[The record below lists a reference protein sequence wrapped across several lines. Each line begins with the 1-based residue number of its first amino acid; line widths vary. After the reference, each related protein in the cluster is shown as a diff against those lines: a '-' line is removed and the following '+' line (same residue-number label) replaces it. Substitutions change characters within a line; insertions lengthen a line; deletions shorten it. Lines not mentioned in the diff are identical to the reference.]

1 MIMEHLVFSLNSVLP
16 VFMGMG
22 IGFYV
27 GRRNLL
33 TGDFVGQATSLVF
46 YTALPAKLFLDVS
59 RSNFSDCLDIGFT
72 AYLLLCTCAAFAGA
86 WILCVLL
93 VRDRA
98 AVSAVVHSAF
108 RGNFVYLGLPICQ
121 SILGRE
127 SVLSAIMV
135 VTFVLPFY
143 NVLATIVLSY
153 YDPSGRKVSWKRMLK
168 DILTNPMIVAILA
181 ALPFSLLGIKLPPVF
196 EKPLAYL
203 GQMST
208 PMALILIGAG
218 IRPSSFAGRGT
229 WIGFGA
235 IYKVVVTP
243 LVFAVPMQWMGF
255 NPEQIVT
262 AFVMFAVPSAMNV
275 YIVTKKM
282 GGDGELGAAIITV
295 SMLLSAVTLPMGIW
309 VIKTLGII

>member
-1 MIMEHLVFSLNSVLP
+1 MI
-16 VFMGMG
+16 
-22 IGFYV
+22 I
-27 GRRNLL
+27 
-33 TGDFVGQATSLVF
+33 
-46 YTALPAKLFLDVS
+46 
-59 RSNFSDCLDIGFT
+59 
-72 AYLLLCTCAAFAGA
+72 
-86 WILCVLL
+86 
-93 VRDRA
+93 
-98 AVSAVVHSAF
+98 
-108 RGNFVYLGLPICQ
+108 
-121 SILGRE
+121 
-127 SVLSAIMV
+127 
-135 VTFVLPFY
+135 
-143 NVLATIVLSY
+143 
-153 YDPSGRKVSWKRMLK
+153 
-168 DILTNPMIVAILA
+168 AILA
-181 ALPFSLLGIKLPPVF
+181 ALPFSLLGIKLPSVF

>member
-1 MIMEHLVFSLNSVLP
+1 M
-16 VFMGMG
+16 
-22 IGFYV
+22 
-27 GRRNLL
+27 
-33 TGDFVGQATSLVF
+33 
-46 YTALPAKLFLDVS
+46 
-59 RSNFSDCLDIGFT
+59 
-72 AYLLLCTCAAFAGA
+72 
-86 WILCVLL
+86 
-93 VRDRA
+93 
-98 AVSAVVHSAF
+98 
-108 RGNFVYLGLPICQ
+108 YLGLPICQ

-275 YIVTKKM
+275 YMVTKKM
-282 GGDGELGAAIITV
+282 GGDKQKDNKQTG
-295 SMLLSAVTLPMGIW
+295 SMADSHINPGCGHASCLYFHGRQLRNPKNPFPSDTHQMILYLIGCQ
-309 VIKTLGII
+309 

>member
-1 MIMEHLVFSLNSVLP
+1 MEHLAFSLNSVIP
-16 VFMGMG
+16 VFMVMG
-22 IGFYV
+22 IGFYL
-27 GRRNLL
+27 GRHSIL

-46 YTALPAKLFLDVS
+46 YTALPSKLFLDVS
-59 RSNFSDCLDIGFT
+59 CSHFSDCLDVGFT

-86 WILCVLL
+86 WILCIFL
-93 VRDRA
+93 VRDRT

-127 SVLSAIMV
+127 SIPSTIMV

-181 ALPFSLLGIKLPPVF
+181 ALPFSLLGIRFPSVA
-196 EKPLAYL
+196 EKSLSYL

-255 NPEQIVT
+255 STEQIVT

-295 SMLLSAVTLPMGIW
+295 SMLLSAVTLPVGIW
-309 VIKTLGII
+309 VMKSLGVI

>member
-16 VFMGMG
+16 VFMVMG
-22 IGFYV
+22 IGFYL

-59 RSNFSDCLDIGFT
+59 RS
-72 AYLLLCTCAAFAGA
+72 AAFAGA

-153 YDPSGRKVSWKRMLK
+153 YDPSGRKVSWKKMLK

-196 EKPLAYL
+196 EKPLADL

>member
-1 MIMEHLVFSLNSVLP
+1 MEHLIFSLNSVIP
-16 VFMGMG
+16 VFAVMG
-22 IGFYV
+22 IGFYL
-27 GRRNLL
+27 GKRYIL

-59 RSNFSDCLDIGFT
+59 RSSFSDCLDMRFT
-72 AYLLLCTCAAFAGA
+72 AYLLFCTCVAFAGA
-86 WILCVLL
+86 WILCVFL
-93 VRDRA
+93 VRDRS

-108 RGNFVYLGLPICQ
+108 RGNFVYLGLPVCQ

-127 SVLSAIMV
+127 SVPSAIMV

-143 NVLATIVLSY
+143 NVLATVILSC
-153 YDPSGRKVSWKRMLK
+153 YDPCGRKVSWRKMLK
-168 DILTNPMIVAILA
+168 DIITNPMIVAILA
-181 ALPFSLLGIKLPPVF
+181 ALPFSLLGIRLPSAADRS
-196 EKPLAYL
+196 LSYL
-203 GQMST
+203 GQLST

-218 IRPSSFAGRGT
+218 IRPSSFAGRGL

-243 LVFAVPMQWMGF
+243 LVFAVPMLWMRF
-255 NPEQIVT
+255 SPEQIVT

-282 GGDGELGAAIITV
+282 DGDGELGAAIITV
-295 SMLLSAVTLPMGIW
+295 SMLLSAVTLPVGIW
-309 VIKTLGII
+309 AIRTVGVI

>member
-1 MIMEHLVFSLNSVLP
+1 MEHIIFSLNSVIP
-16 VFMGMG
+16 VFMVMG
-22 IGFYV
+22 IGFYL
-27 GRRNLL
+27 GKKKIL
-33 TGDFVGQATSLVF
+33 TGDFVSQATSLVF

-59 RSNFSDCLDIGFT
+59 RSNFSECLDIRFT
-72 AYLLLCTCAAFAGA
+72 AYLLICTCVSFAVA
-86 WILCVLL
+86 WTLCVLL
-93 VRDRA
+93 VKDRT

-127 SVLSAIMV
+127 SVPSTIMV

-153 YDPSGRKVSWKRMLK
+153 YDPLGRKVSWKKMLK

-181 ALPFSLLGIKLPPVF
+181 ALPFSLMNISLPSAVD
-196 EKPLAYL
+196 KALAYL
-203 GQMST
+203 GQLST

-218 IRPSSFAGRGT
+218 TRPSAFAGRGA
-229 WIGFGA
+229 WIMFGA
-235 IYKVVVTP
+235 VYKVVVTP
-243 LVFAVPMQWMGF
+243 LLFAVPMLWLGF
-255 NPEQIVT
+255 TPEQMVT

-282 GGDGELGAAIITV
+282 GGDGELGAAVITV
-295 SMLLSAVTLPMGIW
+295 SMLLSAVTLPAGIW
-309 VIKTLGII
+309 WLRFMGMV

>member
-1 MIMEHLVFSLNSVLP
+1 M
-16 VFMGMG
+16 
-22 IGFYV
+22 
-27 GRRNLL
+27 
-33 TGDFVGQATSLVF
+33 
-46 YTALPAKLFLDVS
+46 
-59 RSNFSDCLDIGFT
+59 
-72 AYLLLCTCAAFAGA
+72 
-86 WILCVLL
+86 
-93 VRDRA
+93 
-98 AVSAVVHSAF
+98 
-108 RGNFVYLGLPICQ
+108 YLGLPICQ

-127 SVLSAIMV
+127 SVPSAIMV

-153 YDPSGRKVSWKRMLK
+153 YDPSGRKVSWKKMLK
-168 DILTNPMIVAILA
+168 DILTNPMIIAILA
-181 ALPFSLLGIKLPPVF
+181 ALPFSLLGIKLPSVF

>member
-1 MIMEHLVFSLNSVLP
+1 
-16 VFMGMG
+16 
-22 IGFYV
+22 
-27 GRRNLL
+27 
-33 TGDFVGQATSLVF
+33 
-46 YTALPAKLFLDVS
+46 
-59 RSNFSDCLDIGFT
+59 
-72 AYLLLCTCAAFAGA
+72 
-86 WILCVLL
+86 
-93 VRDRA
+93 
-98 AVSAVVHSAF
+98 
-108 RGNFVYLGLPICQ
+108 
-121 SILGRE
+121 
-127 SVLSAIMV
+127 MV

-153 YDPSGRKVSWKRMLK
+153 YDPSGRKVSWKKMLK
-168 DILTNPMIVAILA
+168 DILTNPMIIAILA
-181 ALPFSLLGIKLPPVF
+181 ALPFSLLGIKLPSVF